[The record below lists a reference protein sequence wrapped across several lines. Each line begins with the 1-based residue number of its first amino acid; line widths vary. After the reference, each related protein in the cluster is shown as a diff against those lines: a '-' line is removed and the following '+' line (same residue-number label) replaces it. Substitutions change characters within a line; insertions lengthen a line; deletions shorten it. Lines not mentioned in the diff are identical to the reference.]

1 MAGGTR
7 CQACQL
13 PHVGIRDCYRDRL
26 VAALGHLRIDAREER
41 TLRWL
46 ATILDGQSAT
56 VLVGLIGRA
65 RADAYGMGRADALAA
80 SRGGA
85 VTPSACTDGQ
95 AVTKGEAPTSGASPL
110 EAASA
115 IGTPEY
121 QAAMARFERNWCS
134 CGGVCPDCRGLGNG

>member
-1 MAGGTR
+1 MAMGSPCDKCGLR
-7 CQACQL
+7 
-13 PHVGIRDCYRDRL
+13 HVGVRGCYRDCL
-26 VAALGHLRIDAREER
+26 GAALGLSDLDAREER

-46 ATILDGQSAT
+46 AAVVDAQGAAVLSAM
-56 VLVGLIGRA
+56 IIRSQENA
-65 RADAYGMGRADALAA
+65 IALAA

-121 QAAMARFERNWCS
+121 QAAMARLERNWCS